1 MTEQEASALVELLNR
16 ITHLSQPEKLWL
28 QALVE
33 RLTIKVSDVIQDE
46 GDSTKEPLPH

>member
-1 MTEQEASALVELLNR
+1 MTEQEASAIVELLNR

-33 RLTIKVSDVIQDE
+33 RLTLKASDVIPDE
-46 GDSTKEPLPH
+46 GDQAQSERG